1 MTVLVAITGGIGSG
15 KSTFSKEVLKRNFD
29 VLDSDEQVAQLY
41 KKPTKDLLDYLKKI
55 HLGDAIKNKKINKGI
70 IANKIFSD
78 KKIKLK
84 LEKYIFHIVRK
95 KRHQYIK
102 RQKKAKAKIAFFD
115 IPLLFENN
123 LSNNFDII
131 ISIISSRKIRA
142 KRLKISNKISQTRF
156 KNIIRNQTSDVIRK
170 KNADFI
176 IYNNG
181 TLNSYLK
188 KINNILDSI
197 IK

>member
-156 KNIIRNQTSDVIRK
+156 KNIIRNQTSDVVRK
-170 KNADFI
+170 KNSDFI

>member
-123 LSNNFDII
+123 LGNDFDLI